1 MVNLNNAWFNR
12 YFKVRE
18 FIYSATAEKMGISN
32 VPNELIMANLSILA
46 NSLLLK
52 PRMKMDIPFVI
63 SSGYRCEA
71 LNKAVGGVANSYH
84 LQGKACDIV
93 FSDKHH
99 LQEAAKL
106 IVQQPLCDLVLVE
119 NAKSSHPWL
128 HVQWSY
134 TPRHKFQVLD
144 HT

>member
-1 MVNLNNAWFNR
+1 MVNLNNAYFNR
-12 YFKVRE
+12 FFKVSE
-18 FIYSATAEKMGISN
+18 FLRSDTAARLGIDNTPSD
-32 VPNELIMANLSILA
+32 IIIANLSILA

-52 PRMKMDIPFVI
+52 PRMAMGIPFEI
-63 SSGYRCEA
+63 SSGYRCNA
-71 LNKAVGGVANSYH
+71 LNKAVGGVPNSYH
-84 LQGKACDIV
+84 LQGKACDLV
-93 FSDKHH
+93 FNNKHL

-106 IVQQPLCDLVLVE
+106 IVQQPLCDLVLLE

-144 HT
+144 HI

>member
-18 FIYSATAEKMGISN
+18 FIYSATAEKLGISN
-32 VPNELIMANLSILA
+32 MPNELIMANLSILA

-84 LQGKACDIV
+84 LQGKACDLV
-93 FSDKHH
+93 FCDKHL

-106 IVQQPLCDLVLVE
+106 IVTQPLCDLVLLE
-119 NAKSSHPWL
+119 NAKSSNPWL

>member
-1 MVNLNNAWFNR
+1 MVNLNNAYFNR
-12 YFKVRE
+12 YFKVSE
-18 FIYSATAEKMGISN
+18 FLRSDTAVRLGIDNTPSD
-32 VPNELIMANLSILA
+32 LIMANLSILA

-52 PRMKMDIPFVI
+52 PRMKMGIPFEI
-63 SSGYRCEA
+63 SSGYRCTA
-71 LNKAVGGVANSYH
+71 LNKAVGGVPNSYH

-93 FSDKHH
+93 FNDKHL

-106 IVQQPLCDLVLVE
+106 IVQQPLCDLVLLE
-119 NAKSSHPWL
+119 NAKSSHQWL

-144 HT
+144 HI